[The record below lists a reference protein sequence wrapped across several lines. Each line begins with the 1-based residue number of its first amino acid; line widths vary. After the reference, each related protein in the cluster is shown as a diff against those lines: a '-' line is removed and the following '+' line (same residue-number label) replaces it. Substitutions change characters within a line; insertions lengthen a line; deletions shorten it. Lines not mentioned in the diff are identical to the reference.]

1 MNWRSLLMGE
11 WIARH
16 HGSTVSKLFPVNPR
30 GRGGSWPS
38 RVHCV
43 HAGGTAT
50 EKATKRSSQ
59 FVKTAIAHD
68 KMTGKSPRMAT
79 AINILHYKLISRL
92 DTCQFSTL
100 PRRDIDS
107 GRHEA
112 SPVVRISE
120 VNPRQSLMWWPD
132 YFFLILLYPT
142 CGTAVICCT
151 SLFLSIEMTSQLDKT
166 NTICRTQHRLKIRST
181 YFYKTRTSAL
191 YTARS
196 MLLRSLMNCVFTRV
210 LQITAREQLRMSDSW
225 KTIDEA
231 VSFGVNITRNARQTT
246 SPLLLRKTIR
256 FAGLNYSEFYCL
268 VQWLM
273 EETNK
278 RDLISQ

>member
-1 MNWRSLLMGE
+1 
-11 WIARH
+11 
-16 HGSTVSKLFPVNPR
+16 
-30 GRGGSWPS
+30 
-38 RVHCV
+38 
-43 HAGGTAT
+43 
-50 EKATKRSSQ
+50 
-59 FVKTAIAHD
+59 
-68 KMTGKSPRMAT
+68 
-79 AINILHYKLISRL
+79 
-92 DTCQFSTL
+92 
-100 PRRDIDS
+100 
-107 GRHEA
+107 
-112 SPVVRISE
+112 
-120 VNPRQSLMWWPD
+120 
-132 YFFLILLYPT
+132 
-142 CGTAVICCT
+142 
-151 SLFLSIEMTSQLDKT
+151 
-166 NTICRTQHRLKIRST
+166 
-181 YFYKTRTSAL
+181 
-191 YTARS
+191 